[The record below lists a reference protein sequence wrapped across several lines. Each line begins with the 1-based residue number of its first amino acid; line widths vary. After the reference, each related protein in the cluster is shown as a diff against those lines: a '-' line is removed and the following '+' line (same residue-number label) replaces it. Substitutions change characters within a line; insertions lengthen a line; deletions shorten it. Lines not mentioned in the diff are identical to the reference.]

1 MPQSTNHSQIRDQQ
15 AWELRQQVPV
25 LSWAEIARQ
34 LSFTQESV
42 ARASARR
49 HANRLGVVH
58 VPNAVRSQAG
68 RSAAR
73 QRFAVNQPNQNLNIA
88 TANFIPQNQRTFGV
102 EIEFK
107 TAPKHSVAQKIAD
120 ALGVNHIHSFG
131 YHANRCETCQQTIPS
146 VDLYS
151 QWKLE
156 RDGSVTEYRSG
167 AELGGEV
174 VSPILSLDTNGLEQI
189 VKVTKAIKEAGGTV
203 NRRCGLHIHISVKD
217 FDNFQR
223 ANIVRLWEFQER
235 VIERFVS
242 KSRINN
248 QYCARLSAQRTA
260 RTVSALENG
269 INITPISSKMQSL
282 NVLPYET
289 PKKTFE
295 VRLHQGTLSA
305 TKINTWVNL
314 LLAFFHNSAMT
325 ARQATDFTAPS
336 VNPQSYLQGTQA
348 CIEVRPLL
356 DVLAGK
362 GLLRQRDVNYL
373 INRADALARR
383 N

>member
-1 MPQSTNHSQIRDQQ
+1 M
-15 AWELRQQVPV
+15 
-25 LSWAEIARQ
+25 
-34 LSFTQESV
+34 
-42 ARASARR
+42 
-49 HANRLGVVH
+49 
-58 VPNAVRSQAG
+58 
-68 RSAAR
+68 
-73 QRFAVNQPNQNLNIA
+73 
-88 TANFIPQNQRTFGV
+88 

-107 TAPKHSVAQKIAD
+107 TAGKHSVAQKIAD

-146 VDLYS
+146 ADLYA

-156 RDGSVTEYRSG
+156 RDGSVTEYRNG
-167 AELGGEV
+167 AEYGGEV
-174 VSPILSLDTNGLEQI
+174 VSPILSLDTNGYEQI
-189 VKVTKAIKEAGGTV
+189 VKVTKAMKEAGATV
-203 NRRCGLHIHISVKD
+203 NRKCGLHIHISVKD

-235 VIERFVS
+235 VIERFVA

-248 QYCARLSAQRTA
+248 QYCNRLSASRTA
-260 RTVSALENG
+260 RTVTALESG
-269 INITPISSKMQSL
+269 DSITAINSKMQSL
-282 NVLPYET
+282 NVLPYDT

-305 TKINTWVNL
+305 IKINTWVNL
-314 LLAFFHNSAMT
+314 LLAFFQNSAMT

-336 VNPQSYLQGTQA
+336 VNTQG
-348 CIEVRPLL
+348 IEVRPLL

-362 GLLRQRDVNYL
+362 GLLRQRDANYL